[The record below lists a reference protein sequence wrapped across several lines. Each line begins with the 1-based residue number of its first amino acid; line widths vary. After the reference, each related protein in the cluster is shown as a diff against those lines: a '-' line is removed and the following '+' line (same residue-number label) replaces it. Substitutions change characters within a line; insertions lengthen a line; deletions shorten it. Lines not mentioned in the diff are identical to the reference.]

1 MDGCCEGMGN
11 WHLTSQVSFYVP
23 PRPPSWHVQIQRQ
36 TCQPL
41 EIVSG
46 QSTLNWCFQYAQ
58 YALRKKLRQ
67 LLHFWK
73 AHVLKFPFT
82 PKLPSF
88 KKKHLLLSHMTH
100 EHTLKAEKD
109 TNSFLTWKTCL
120 FDYRSLQNEH
130 MSSSNKIGYMCH
142 CVKLW
147 TNVSSCLCSS
157 QALCSTNVGHMLSR
171 TKVHM
176 YRRRGWNGRNHSIK
190 LRRPQV
196 DPPRLNTDLSW
207 AQAMLRNGKL
217 CHWDFKK

>member
-1 MDGCCEGMGN
+1 MDECCEGMGN

-46 QSTLNWCFQYAQ
+46 QSALNWCFPVCPVCIKKETQTIA
-58 YALRKKLRQ
+58 ALLKGSCFKVPLHSQASKLQEEALIVVTHDTWAHSESRKRHQ
-67 LLHFWK
+67 F
-73 AHVLKFPFT
+73 FFD
-82 PKLPSF
+82 
-88 KKKHLLLSHMTH
+88 M
-100 EHTLKAEKD
+100 
-109 TNSFLTWKTCL
+109 KTCL

-130 MSSSNKIGYMCH
+130 MSSSNKIWYMCH